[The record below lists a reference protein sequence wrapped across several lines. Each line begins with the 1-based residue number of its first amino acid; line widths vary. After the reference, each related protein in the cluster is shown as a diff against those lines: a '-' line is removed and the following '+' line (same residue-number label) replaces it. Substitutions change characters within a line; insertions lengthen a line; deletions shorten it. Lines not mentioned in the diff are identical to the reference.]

1 MMMYDTATTRRRAL
15 LGLAA
20 TASAAAVPW
29 LPAVAQ
35 IAGASDATAPVQR
48 LDDALLAAMKSGRT
62 SSFAQRFAALAP
74 VIEQTIDLD
83 DVLALSV
90 GLEWSTLPDDQKPPL
105 RAAFLRYTVA
115 SYAANFDGY
124 SGQTFQLSPT
134 VRSLGNGDVIVRT
147 KIVAADGSVRKLDYR
162 MRNGPTGW
170 KAVDVLEDGSISRVA
185 VQRSDFRD
193 LLGTGGVPALM
204 AALRQKVVT
213 LSGGILA

>member
-35 IAGASDATAPVQR
+35 IAGVSDATAPVQR

>member
-1 MMMYDTATTRRRAL
+1 MMFDTITTRRGAL
-15 LGLAA
+15 LGLAVA
-20 TASAAAVPW
+20 ASAVAVPW
-29 LPAVAQ
+29 LPAGAQ
-35 IAGASDATAPVQR
+35 TAGASDATAPVKR
-48 LDDALLAAMKSGRT
+48 LDDALLAAMRSGRT
-62 SSFAQRFAALAP
+62 TPFAQQFAALAP

-115 SYAANFDGY
+115 SYAANFDSY
-124 SGQTFQLSPT
+124 SGQTFQLSPA

-147 KIVAADGSVRKLDYR
+147 KIVATDGSVRKLDYR

-185 VQRSDFRD
+185 VQRSDFRE

-213 LSGGILA
+213 LSGGMLA